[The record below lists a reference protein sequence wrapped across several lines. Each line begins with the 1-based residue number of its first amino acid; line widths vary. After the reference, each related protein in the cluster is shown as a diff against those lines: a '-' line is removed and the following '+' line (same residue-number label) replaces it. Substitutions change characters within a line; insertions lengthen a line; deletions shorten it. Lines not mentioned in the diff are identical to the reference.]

1 MFRSIIGLLD
11 HFFFKKN
18 QLKDID
24 EGSVD
29 IAKDMEDMEY
39 EGMSTIT
46 IFQQNIS
53 TKRGVLCICILI
65 DQLKVYPRIPRIT
78 IKTEQRPNWS

>member
-1 MFRSIIGLLD
+1 M
-11 HFFFKKN
+11 N
-18 QLKDID
+18 DID
-24 EGSVD
+24 EGSADRV
-29 IAKDMEDMEY
+29 KDMEDVEY

-78 IKTEQRPNWS
+78 IKKEQRPNWS